1 MLRIQPDQA
10 RRIIAAPAFQELS
23 SARAK
28 LRWSL
33 SLLTL
38 FMFFGFLALV
48 STAKEALGAPFA
60 GSIVPIG
67 LVLLLA
73 ICALVVVLT
82 GIYVRRSNSRFDE
95 LAHAL
100 KQEYGQ

>member
-1 MLRIQPDQA
+1 MLRLQPEQA
-10 RRIIAAPAFQELS
+10 RRIVAAPAFRELS

-28 LRWSL
+28 LRWGL
-33 SLLTL
+33 SFLTL
-38 FMFFGFLALV
+38 FTFFGFLALV
-48 STAKEALGAPFA
+48 STAKEALGSPVA

-73 ICALVVVLT
+73 ISTLVVVLT

-100 KQEYGQ
+100 KQEFGQ